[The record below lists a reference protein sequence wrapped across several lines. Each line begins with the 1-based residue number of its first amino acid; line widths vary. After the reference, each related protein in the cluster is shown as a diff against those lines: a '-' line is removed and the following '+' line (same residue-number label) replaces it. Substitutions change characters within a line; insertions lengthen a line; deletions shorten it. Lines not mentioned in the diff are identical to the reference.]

1 MRRTAILLALV
12 PAVVLLSAC
21 GKGAYN
27 GAASTA
33 SIGVTGTDGAHA
45 HAHRGGSP
53 TQAQALA
60 FAHAVNLTATDVPGF
75 TTSHRPEQESPAER
89 RLQQQLRGCAGATG
103 TSTAPRPRGALVEA
117 SSPDFELRRGALALG
132 VSSEVSVARSAAA
145 ADAVLQ
151 AIRSPRVRAC
161 FSRYLSELLK
171 AQRRAPGESV
181 LGVSI
186 AAGTPPA
193 PGTTGGFGWRVTARL
208 AIRGIDISLYF
219 DILGFVDGPA
229 QVTLTSSG
237 TVRPFPA
244 RAQEQLYSQL
254 LTRARANRL

>member
-1 MRRTAILLALV
+1 MAFMRRTAILLALL
-12 PAVVLLSAC
+12 PACAALAAC
-21 GKGAYN
+21 GKGAYT

-33 SIGVTGTDGAHA
+33 AGADHGAHA
-45 HAHRGGSP
+45 HHGSSP

-60 FAHAVNLTATDVPGF
+60 FAHVVNLTATDVPGF
-75 TTSHRPEQESPAER
+75 TPSRKPKHESPAER
-89 RLQQQLRGCAGATG
+89 RLQRQLRSCGGVPGASTLRRSRG
-103 TSTAPRPRGALVEA
+103 TLAEA
-117 SSPDFELRRGALALG
+117 SSPDFELKRGVFALS
-132 VSSEVSVARSAAA
+132 VSSEVSVAHTSAQ
-145 ADAVLQ
+145 ADSALQ

-171 AQRRAPGESV
+171 AQQQAPGESV

-193 PGTTGGFGWRVTARL
+193 PGTTGGFGWRVTAKL
-208 AIRGIDISLYF
+208 TIRGIPISLYF
-219 DILGFVDGPA
+219 DILGFVDGPS

-244 RAQEQLYSQL
+244 KAQEQLYSEL
-254 LTRARANRL
+254 LARARSHSL